1 MALTNRYS
9 NLARPDVL
17 QTEYRFHFHY
27 MEKGLRKLRKNFDR
41 DPTIG
46 LKVMSRLT
54 YSLAWRDQTSSSPT
68 IDSTHPLYGEKA
80 SGNSSKI
87 SIEIKRSDQKLLPLR
102 NVTLAWRDQTS
113 SSQSIDSTSTIWKSV
128 FEN

>member
-1 MALTNRYS
+1 MARSTHYS
-9 NLARPDVL
+9 SLARPDL
-17 QTEYRFHFHY
+17 LLIKYRFHIHY
-27 MEKGLRKLRKNFDR
+27 LEKYLRKLRQNFDR

-113 SSQSIDSTSTIWKSV
+113 SSQSIDSTSTIWKSA